1 MLIKEQIVQIIID
14 DRESR
19 SGLIDELRGYEYK
32 NTTARVTTNVQTA
45 RLEVGDI
52 ICSDRVCIERKSCPD
67 FVDSFISRDIFG
79 QVADMSRAYSRS
91 IMILE
96 GKTIFGLRDVSP
108 EALRSVLSGITVG
121 WGIPIIP
128 TMCVEDTAAMVVTI
142 ARREQFKEKRS
153 ISIHG
158 KRSHMTLQQRQEY
171 VVSAIGGGVGP
182 TMAEALLKHFGS
194 VQEVIDASIN
204 ELIEVEGI
212 GKKTAENIREIIE
225 SEYKS

>member
-1 MLIKEQIVQIIID
+1 MIKEQIVQIIID

-19 SGLIDELRGYEYK
+19 SGLIDELRGYEYE
-32 NTTARVTTNVQTA
+32 NTTTRVTTNVQTA

-79 QVADMSRAYSRS
+79 QVADMSRAYVRS

-108 EALRSVLSGITVG
+108 EALRSALSGITVG
-121 WGIPIIP
+121 WGIPILP
-128 TMCVEDTAAMVVTI
+128 TANVKGTAAMAVTI

-158 KRSHMTLQQRQEY
+158 KRSHMTLPQRQEY
-171 VVSAIGGGVGP
+171 VVSSIGGGVGP
-182 TMAEALLKHFGS
+182 TMAGVLLKHFGS

-204 ELIEVEGI
+204 ELVEVEGI
-212 GKKTAENIREIIE
+212 GKKTAENIREIVE

>member
-1 MLIKEQIVQIIID
+1 MIKEQIVQIIID

-19 SGLIDELRGYEYK
+19 SGLIDELRGYEYENQTVK
-32 NTTARVTTNVQTA
+32 VTTNVQTA

-79 QVADMSRAYSRS
+79 QMADMSRAYSRS
-91 IMILE
+91 LMILE
-96 GKTIFGLRDVSP
+96 GETIFGLREVSP
-108 EALRSVLSGITVG
+108 EALRAALSGITVG

-128 TMCVEDTAAMVVTI
+128 TANVESTAAMVVTI

-158 KRSHMTLQQRQEY
+158 KRSHMTLSQRQEY
-171 VVSAIGGGVGP
+171 VVSSIGGGVGP

-194 VQEVIDASIN
+194 VQEVIDAPID
-204 ELIEVEGI
+204 ELVEVEGV
-212 GKKTAENIREIIE
+212 GNKTAENIREIVE

>member
-1 MLIKEQIVQIIID
+1 MTKEQIVQIIVD
-14 DRESR
+14 HRESR
-19 SGLIDELRGYEYK
+19 SGLIDELIGYEYE
-32 NTTARVTTNVQTA
+32 NTTTHVTTNVTTA
-45 RLEVGDI
+45 QLEVGDI

-79 QVADMSRAYSRS
+79 QMADMSRAYSRS

-96 GKTIFGLRDVSP
+96 GKTIFGLREVSP
-108 EALRSVLSGITVG
+108 EALRSALSGITVG

-128 TMCVEDTAAMVVTI
+128 TANVEGTAAMVVTI

-158 KRSHMTLQQRQEY
+158 KRSSMTLQQRQMY

-182 TMAEALLKHFGS
+182 TMAEALLEHFGS
-194 VQEVIDASIN
+194 VRAIMNASIDDLCDLDN
-204 ELIEVEGI
+204 VGE
-212 GKKTAENIREIIE
+212 KTAKNIHEIIRG
-225 SEYKS
+225 EYKS

>member
-1 MLIKEQIVQIIID
+1 MIKEQIVQIIID

-19 SGLIDELRGYEYK
+19 SGLVDELRGYEYE
-32 NTTARVTTNVQTA
+32 NTTTRVTTNVQTA

-79 QVADMSRAYSRS
+79 QVADMSRAYARS

-96 GKTIFGLRDVSP
+96 GKTIFGLRDVST
-108 EALRSVLSGITVG
+108 EALRAALSGITVG

-128 TMCVEDTAAMVVTI
+128 TANVEGTAAMVVTI

-158 KRSHMTLQQRQEY
+158 KRSHMTLPQRQEY
-171 VVSAIGGGVGP
+171 VVSSIGGGVGP

-194 VQEVIDASIN
+194 VRAVMNASID
-204 ELIEVEGI
+204 ELMEVNDVGPKIAKNVQGI
-212 GKKTAENIREIIE
+212 VE